1 MNMNYKV
8 SLSRVSA
15 KYLKRTDQ
23 VDRKRI
29 IQALEGLKYNPPIGD
44 ILPMKGMTDHYRLR
58 VGAYR
63 IIFKVDHENMLIIVK
78 SIGPRGDVYK

>member
-29 IQALEGLKYNPPIGD
+29 IEALEGLKYNLPTGD
-44 ILPMKGMTDHYRLR
+44 ILTYERD
-58 VGAYR
+58 
-63 IIFKVDHENMLIIVK
+63 D
-78 SIGPRGDVYK
+78 GPLSLTCGGIQNYI